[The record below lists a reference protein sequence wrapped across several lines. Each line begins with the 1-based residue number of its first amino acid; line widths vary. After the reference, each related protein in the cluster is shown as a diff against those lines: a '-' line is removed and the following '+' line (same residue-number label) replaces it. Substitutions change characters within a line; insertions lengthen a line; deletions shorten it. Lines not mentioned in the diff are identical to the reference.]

1 MSPRKFGIHVTVQ
14 RLSVRPS
21 APQAYQ
27 CLISHFLA
35 SLGACNLIL
44 YIHVAINWQLSKQC
58 IRWPVS
64 SGRITG
70 SVIDPLSLSV
80 FLKLFTD
87 KLLVFKWSQTQVK
100 FFKCIRN
107 RKLCLWAALLKF
119 WFQADL
125 GRQNSASFYIQG
137 SCFWPWSRVG
147 HALRQIFM
155 LWWVKI
161 WQVSLC
167 GKFMRHLETC
177 VLIAK
182 LTEFCIIMWCFKL
195 SFSSGCT
202 IYKIQLLSRYLCYS
216 WLVC

>member
-125 GRQNSASFYIQG
+125 GRQIQPAFTYREVAFVL
-137 SCFWPWSRVG
+137 SDHG
-147 HALRQIFM
+147 HAFVTLYVQFLCSDGSKFDR
-155 LWWVKI
+155 WVY
-161 WQVSLC
+161 VENVC
-167 GKFMRHLETC
+167 GILKR
-177 VLIAK
+177 V
-182 LTEFCIIMWCFKL
+182 
-195 SFSSGCT
+195 
-202 IYKIQLLSRYLCYS
+202 YL
-216 WLVC
+216 